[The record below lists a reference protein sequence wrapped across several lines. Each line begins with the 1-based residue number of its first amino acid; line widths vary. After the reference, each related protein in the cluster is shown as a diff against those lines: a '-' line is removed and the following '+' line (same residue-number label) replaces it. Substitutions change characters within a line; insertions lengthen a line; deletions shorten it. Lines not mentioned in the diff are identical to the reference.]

1 MQWGKLHRRCRKPQ
15 RGLWFP
21 ALVARGQLGDEAQP
35 LGHHAEHERG
45 RHVERLLEHEGAMVD
60 RADADP
66 FVSGDL
72 LMGPGCRQAQE
83 HGPQLR
89 REYGTLGAP
98 RLPPALRYLD
108 RLDHPLTAHIH
119 LARADGR
126 KDVPEALGGHN
137 LPLEEGG
144 HVECGEL
151 AVGLGVQQLAE
162 HDDPAGRAGRAEV
175 AHERHEPQACQVG
188 GEENEVGVFLRRD
201 AQGGLALLHVVDDA
215 HLRPIREGSAQAHP
229 IEVAGRDKQSGG
241 GQHRCGGLRVRG
253 GLQVHGANLSWERG
267 ALRLGSRQERGGL
280 PRCSLLLIKMQRGA
294 EIRHGGASKIRLS

>member
-1 MQWGKLHRRCRKPQ
+1 
-15 RGLWFP
+15 
-21 ALVARGQLGDEAQP
+21 
-35 LGHHAEHERG
+35 
-45 RHVERLLEHEGAMVD
+45 MVD

-89 REYGTLGAP
+89 REDGTLGAP
-98 RLPPALRYLD
+98 RLPPSLRFLD

-144 HVECGEL
+144 HVERGEL
-151 AVGLGVQQLAE
+151 AVGLGVQQLAK
-162 HDDPAGRAGRAEV
+162 HDNPTGRAGRAEV
-175 AHERHEPQACQVG
+175 AHERHEPQAGQVG
-188 GEENEVGVFLRRD
+188 GEENEVRVLLGCE
-201 AQGGLALLHVVDDA
+201 AQGGLTLLHVVDDA
-215 HLRPIREGSAQAHP
+215 HLRPIREGGAQAHP
-229 IEVAGRDKQSGG
+229 IEVARRDEQSGA

-253 GLQVHGANLSWERG
+253 GLQGHGGNLSWERS
-267 ALRLGSRQERGGL
+267 ALRLGSRRG
-280 PRCSLLLIKMQRGA
+280 
-294 EIRHGGASKIRLS
+294 GGASVSFPPTNKDAKRGRNSTRRRGQNSPILTVRVGYARGTAERSAAWPAGQGTSRARCAPTRT